1 MEGRE
6 QKHQS
11 IKKYSMNTTYQ
22 NRWSLIFR
30 HEFIQL
36 IYLREN
42 GYDDTNYI
50 KRRKSYLP
58 DNLENACSTCGYSI
72 KNDKCLFR
80 DGILVNR
87 ILRQITKH

>member
-22 NRWSLIFR
+22 SKWSLIFR

-42 GYDDTNYI
+42 GYDDTNYV

-58 DNLENACSTCGYSI
+58 DDVENVCTTCGYLSDNNECFFCDGVFVNKILKQI
-72 KNDKCLFR
+72 K
-80 DGILVNR
+80 
-87 ILRQITKH
+87 KH